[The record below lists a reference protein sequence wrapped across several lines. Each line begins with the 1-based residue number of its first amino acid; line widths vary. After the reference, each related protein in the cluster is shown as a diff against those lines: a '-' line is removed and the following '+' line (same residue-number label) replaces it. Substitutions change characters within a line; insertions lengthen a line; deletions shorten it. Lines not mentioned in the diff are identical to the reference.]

1 MVISNGANIPEENKL
16 RSLLEKI
23 AADLNAKYGDEFRA
37 ITISFDKNKLP
48 DGFDKEMGHI
58 FAENES
64 GRKEIVFGINGKR
77 VKGLEGDCIRAYFSH
92 ADVQQFA
99 RKHLEEY
106 IKKEGIA
113 NVIYEK
119 FTNSKF

>member
-1 MVISNGANIPEENKL
+1 MATSNSAHIPEENKL
-16 RSLLEKI
+16 RILLKSI
-23 AADLNAKYGDEFRA
+23 ADGLSAKYGDEFRA
-37 ITISFDKNKLP
+37 IKISFDKNKLP
-48 DGFDKEMGHI
+48 DGFDKEADCI
-58 FAENES
+58 LAENES
-64 GRKEIVFGINGKR
+64 GEEEIVFGINGKR

-92 ADVQQFA
+92 VDIQQFA

-106 IKKEGIA
+106 IKKEGVA